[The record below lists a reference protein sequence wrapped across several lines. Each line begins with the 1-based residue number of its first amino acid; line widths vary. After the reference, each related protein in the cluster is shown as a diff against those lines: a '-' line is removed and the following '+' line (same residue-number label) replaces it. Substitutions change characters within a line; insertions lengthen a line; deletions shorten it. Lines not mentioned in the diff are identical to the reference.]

1 LQSKAELEEW
11 YRNPDPWV
19 YKTTPADLKRKAEII
34 MALHQV
40 NQFQEYERA
49 IDIGCG
55 EGFVTESIP
64 AKIIHGIEIS
74 DLAASR
80 FSSNVIRVHEP
91 QDKYDLVMT
100 TGTLYQQYDH
110 RQFKEWIESCSSKHI
125 LIAGIKDWLIHYDF
139 GKIILEK
146 EFSYREYTQRLVIYE
161 IST

>member
-1 LQSKAELEEW
+1 MQSKADLENW
-11 YRNPDPWV
+11 YQNPDPWA

-34 MALHQV
+34 MALNSV
-40 NQFQEYERA
+40 NEFQEYERA

-55 EGFVTESIP
+55 EGFVTESLP
-64 AKIIHGIEIS
+64 AKVIHGIEIS

-80 FSSNVIRVHEP
+80 FSPKVVRVHAP

-110 RQFKEWIESCSSKHI
+110 SQFKDWMQACASKHI
-125 LIAGIKDWLIHYDF
+125 VVAGIKDWLIHYDF
-139 GKIILEK
+139 GKVIFEK

-161 IST
+161 VSP